1 MNCGDIDWVSMNAPG
16 DNIQDTLLNF
26 AIEHGYCQLVSE
38 PTREAKILVFVMYM
52 YMNDSTTVTIIK

>member
-1 MNCGDIDWVSMNAPG
+1 MNAPG

-38 PTREAKILVFVMYM
+38 PTREAKILVFVMYA